1 MFGKRCSEPL
11 LLAQKTRLLINI
23 LLINYYLKELEN
35 GLIYFFLQQHSCRF
49 FFKKNIMFSSSRSVC
64 TENMGIEVG
73 NLDIGIEHSFKVSP
87 NARNWFIL
95 GQCDI

>member
-35 GLIYFFLQQHSCRF
+35 GLIYFFYNNFLVD

-73 NLDIGIEHSFKVSP
+73 NLDIGVEHSFKVSP

>member
-35 GLIYFFLQQHSCRF
+35 GLIYIFYNNFLVD

-73 NLDIGIEHSFKVSP
+73 NLDIGVEHSFKVSP